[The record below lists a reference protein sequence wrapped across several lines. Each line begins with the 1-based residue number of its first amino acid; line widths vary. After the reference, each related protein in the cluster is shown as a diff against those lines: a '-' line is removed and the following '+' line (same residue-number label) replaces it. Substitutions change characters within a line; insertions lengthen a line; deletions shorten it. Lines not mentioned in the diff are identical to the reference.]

1 MKAPDVD
8 KIRSESRMTLQKFLA
23 AYNLNLPADF
33 PRATTKLLREFQKV
47 NAGLF
52 KAGADVWTLDVHRKK
67 LMDWLPQRQN
77 SRD

>member
-8 KIRSESRMTLQKFLA
+8 KIRSESKMTLQKFLT
-23 AYNLNLPADF
+23 AYNLNLPTDF
-33 PRATTKLLREFQKV
+33 PKATAKLLREFQKV
-47 NAGLF
+47 NVGLF
-52 KAGADVWTLDVHRKK
+52 KGGADVWTLDVHRKK